1 MGLRVAWNS
10 SSICHHCFARKESYA
25 SVPAVMYPR
34 RSAENFASAACRP
47 WDCNLPT
54 DQCCRV
60 MISGVVHSGTCMDDC
75 ICPLRHANANP
86 QLRSQ
91 SDTMV
96 QYAHPELGCVE
107 LDGGIHP

>member
-1 MGLRVAWNS
+1 MPATCALPRNGWDSELPGTAVL
-10 SSICHHCFARKESYA
+10 FATTALPERS
-25 SVPAVMYPR
+25 P
-34 RSAENFASAACRP
+34 SAENFASAACRP

-75 ICPLRHANANP
+75 ICPLIRHANANP